1 MSSDS
6 TRPAA
11 AKARSFVDAARPLR
25 YPLRVALVKILVI
38 DADPATSSAVSAALD
53 GRGYEI
59 TAQPDGEQGL
69 QSATSSIPDVIIMS
83 AAAPKLDIPSFV
95 RTLRT
100 RPESALVPVLFI
112 GEQAPV
118 EEKIQGFQLGSDDFL
133 HRPLDPRDVELR
145 VAVAN
150 KLRQKAEAT
159 LRPKANDSADFSS
172 PGIMTAF
179 KGTLDQIGLPSILSL
194 VDMERKTGMLVLV
207 LDPGKEKA
215 RVYFYEGRVVRAA
228 YDKKDKPKNA
238 ELIYELLG
246 HTEGKFEFRNSMID
260 PRDEVHSPTAHLLLE
275 GARLIDEA
283 RRPK

>member
-1 MSSDS
+1 MNS
-6 TRPAA
+6 TRTRGS
-11 AKARSFVDAARPLR
+11 KARSFVDVIRSLR
-25 YPLRVALVKILVI
+25 YPWRVAAVKILVI
-38 DADPATSSAVSAALD
+38 DPDPATQAAVSAALE
-53 GRGYEI
+53 GRGYEV
-59 TAQPDGEQGL
+59 ASAVDGELGL
-69 QSATSSIPDVIIMS
+69 QQATSSIPDVIVMN

-133 HRPLDPRDVELR
+133 HLPLDPRDVELR

-150 KLRQKAEAT
+150 KLRQKAENT
-159 LRPKANDSADFSS
+159 LRPKANDSPDFSS

-194 VDMERKTGMLVLV
+194 VDMERKTGMLVLI

-215 RVYFYEGRVVRAA
+215 RLYFSEGRVIRAA

-238 ELIYELLG
+238 ELIYELLA
-246 HTEGKFEFRNSMID
+246 HTEGKFEFRNTMID
-260 PRDEVHSPTAHLLLE
+260 ARDEIHSPTAHLLLE

-283 RRPK
+283 RRPR

>member
-1 MSSDS
+1 MN
-6 TRPAA
+6 
-11 AKARSFVDAARPLR
+11 
-25 YPLRVALVKILVI
+25 
-38 DADPATSSAVSAALD
+38 
-53 GRGYEI
+53 
-59 TAQPDGEQGL
+59 
-69 QSATSSIPDVIIMS
+69 

-133 HRPLDPRDVELR
+133 HRPLDPRDIELR

-150 KLRQKAEAT
+150 KLRQKAENTQA
-159 LRPKANDSADFSS
+159 PKVDLNQADFSS

-194 VDMERKTGMLVLV
+194 VDMERKTGMLVLI
-207 LDPGKEKA
+207 LEPGKEKG
-215 RVYFYEGRVVRAA
+215 RIYFSEGRVVRAA

-238 ELIYELLG
+238 EMIYE
-246 HTEGKFEFRNSMID
+246 
-260 PRDEVHSPTAHLLLE
+260 
-275 GARLIDEA
+275 
-283 RRPK
+283 